1 MNNAFRSLIGS
12 FYKPK
17 KNDQFNPNAPL
28 SETNHPYQDPS
39 FGMRFWNPDAAQHIN
54 ALNEQAMLA
63 PGERAAQMADWQSK
77 QNAVLGMQNAEKI
90 KGLKERDLT
99 IASVMQNNPEFAK
112 AYASQTTSPA
122 QNAIDLMDGFKIDK
136 PADFS
141 NQLGAAADIAGG
153 VLALQSQARSTGAQR
168 EIATDKGFLE
178 RLPVATRLQGLQ
190 DQFNTMNTEGL
201 IKSLPAVQRYNDIKT
216 AYDTDQTA
224 GLLRELP
231 TTQRLQH
238 INNYNAI
245 NQGLFNTPLTQQL
258 ERSQTQLGQNE
269 ADTRLENADT
279 AKRTL
284 MNKMGNEEF
293 LSQYD
298 PHITQ
303 MLEGSRSLATRGPG
317 GYSLMDN
324 TQFKN
329 PELQRF
335 QDMQAMMTAMQG
347 GGKGAAMGAAYG
359 LPKKTAAPIPVGKAG
374 NTSTPRGIVGGGR
387 SNGVPVATAP
397 TATQAAAAT
406 EAAKQKRDKI
416 RKAYGNLQLEPMDTI
431 GGSVIPASAA
441 VPIMNFIEK
450 PLNVPWQRNPQARQ
464 VWDGKQWIW
473 TN

>member
-1 MNNAFRSLIGS
+1 MNSAFRALIGS

-17 KNDQFNPNAPL
+17 KNDQFDPNTPL
-28 SETNHPYQDPS
+28 SETNQPYQDPS

-54 ALNEQAMLA
+54 SLNEQAMLA
-63 PGERAAQMADWQSK
+63 PGERAAQMADWQAR
-77 QNAVLGMQNAEKI
+77 QGAIQGMQNAEKI
-90 KGLKERDLT
+90 KALKERDLV

-136 PADFS
+136 PTDFS

-153 VLALQSQARSTGAQR
+153 VPALQSQGRGLAAQR
-168 EIATDKGFLE
+168 EIATDKGFFE
-178 RLPVATRLQGLQ
+178 RLPAAKRIQ
-190 DQFNTMNTEGL
+190 DLTDQYTTMNTEGL
-201 IKSLPAVQRYNDIKT
+201 IKSLPAVQRYNDVKT
-216 AYDTDQTA
+216 AFDTDNTL
-224 GLLRELP
+224 GMHSELP

-245 NQGLFNTPLTQQL
+245 NQGLYNTPMTQQL

-269 ADTRLENADT
+269 ADTRLDNADT

-284 MNKMGNEEF
+284 VNKMGNEEF

-298 PHITQ
+298 PAITQ

-317 GYSLMDN
+317 GYSLIDN

-329 PELQRF
+329 PELQKF

-359 LPKKTAAPIPVGKAG
+359 LPKKAAAPIPVGPRGQAG
-374 NTSTPRGIVGGGR
+374 NTGTPRGIVSGGR
-387 SNGVPVATAP
+387 SVSVETAP
-397 TATQAAAAT
+397 TATAAAEAT
-406 EAAKQKRDKI
+406 EAAKKKRDKI
-416 RKAYGNLQLEPMDTI
+416 RKAYGTLQLEPTPTF
-431 GGSVIPASAA
+431 GGSTVPISAA
-441 VPIMNFIEK
+441 VPVMNFLEQPFGI
-450 PLNVPWQRNPQARQ
+450 PWRR
-464 VWDGKQWIW
+464 
-473 TN
+473 